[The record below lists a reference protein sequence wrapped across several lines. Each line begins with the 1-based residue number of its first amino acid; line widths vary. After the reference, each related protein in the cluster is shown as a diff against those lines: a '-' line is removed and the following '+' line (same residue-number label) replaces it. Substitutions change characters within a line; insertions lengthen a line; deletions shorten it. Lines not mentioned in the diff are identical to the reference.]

1 MNDGRADLL
10 VGSDA
15 RQRVPTKRKN
25 MKNEISLQTRRQFLR
40 TTVLGSALSWT
51 VPAFLADTFA
61 ALHSDA
67 ADSATQIVTGKDAT
81 ILVVLQMAGGND
93 GLNTVVPYSNDFYHQ
108 ARPKLGLTAQ
118 QVLKLNG
125 EIGFHNAM
133 TGFKALFDSGN
144 LAVVQGVGYPNPNR
158 SHFRSTEIWQTA
170 SDSEKVEKY
179 GWLGRYFDNCCAGA
193 DPMVGVTIGSQLP
206 EAFFAKKPTG
216 VCFNNPQSYR
226 FMTGGRRGPGG
237 LDQIEAAYEKMN
249 EVDMSSAA
257 PDENS
262 GGSIGSLAAGMPMQ
276 GGKAVDFI
284 ERTALDA
291 QVSSDEVRKIADRV
305 QNQATYPVSQ
315 LGNSLKLVAKLIGGG
330 LPTRIY
336 YVSQGG
342 YDTHVNQVP
351 TQQRLLADLGD
362 STKAFVDDLKAQGN
376 LPRVL
381 VMTFSEF
388 GRRVT
393 ENANGGTDHGAA
405 APMFIVG
412 NKVKAGL
419 LGTYPSLAPQ
429 DLFEGD
435 IKYNVDFRNVY
446 AGVLESWLKTK
457 SAPILGR
464 QFEPLQLV

>member
-1 MNDGRADLL
+1 
-10 VGSDA
+10 
-15 RQRVPTKRKN
+15 
-25 MKNEISLQTRRQFLR
+25 
-40 TTVLGSALSWT
+40 
-51 VPAFLADTFA
+51 
-61 ALHSDA
+61 
-67 ADSATQIVTGKDAT
+67 
-81 ILVVLQMAGGND
+81 
-93 GLNTVVPYSNDFYHQ
+93 NTVVPFANDFYHR
-108 ARPKLGLTAQ
+108 ARPKLGLSAQ

-125 EIGFHNAM
+125 EIGLHGAM
-133 TGFKALFDSGN
+133 TGFKALFDAGN

-158 SHFRSTEIWQTA
+158 SHFRSTEIWQTG
-170 SDSEKVEKY
+170 SDSNKVEKY

-193 DPMVGVTIGSQLP
+193 DPTVGVTIGSQLP
-206 EAFFAKKPTG
+206 EAFFAKTPTG
-216 VCFNNPQSYR
+216 ICFNNPQSYR
-226 FMTGGRRGPGG
+226 FMANGRRGPDGVD
-237 LDQIEAAYEKMN
+237 LTEQAYEKMN
-249 EVDMSSAA
+249 ETDSSAGSA
-257 PDENS
+257 GGTGFQPDDYGQDARSTSAADDNS
-262 GGSIGSLAAGMPMQ
+262 GGTIGALAAGMPMQ

-291 QVSSDEVRKIADRV
+291 QVSSDDVRKIADSV
-305 QNQATYPVSQ
+305 QNQATYPASQ

-330 LPTRIY
+330 LATRIY
-336 YVSQGG
+336 YASQGG

-351 TQQRLLADLGD
+351 TQQRLLKDLGD
-362 STKAFVDDLKAQGN
+362 SMKAFVDDLKAQGN

-446 AGVLESWLKTK
+446 ASVLESWLKTK

-464 QFEPLQLV
+464 QFEPLPLV